1 MAPHAVRLDSIWGSY
16 SVESNDPTSSYQWS
30 VASVQ
35 SPRMGQKD
43 YGSLSP
49 YESSQNLRP
58 YYRTYF
64 SPSPYPLRA
73 RGASASA
80 STRPGSSVHNPIL
93 IMDGPM
99 YRGGVIRPS
108 WFQWSRQRLEAFNR
122 PNRPRTRV
130 NRSADGPASPDH
142 RPFVVAGSAMA
153 QVASIIA
160 SSDRPDSPSE
170 LRTPSP
176 SPSRV
181 PPGLVGL
188 HPRFQGADAASPGQ
202 ASPVYQPR
210 LPGERSHPNSPVY
223 RPASD
228 EADNPFLVSNRVVIG
243 DEWLVPAAPR
253 PSNLTSPAISC
264 RNSIADSSE
273 YGSHSSAEYGDR
285 SQGSGA
291 SGSSQSG
298 EATAETDR
306 ADDGMDLLIEWSGG
320 VPPPPEW
327 DDTWTTL
334 PDWLNQPAPTGNE
347 PNGHQPIEVDAVDP
361 EGGAD
366 ADGVDD
372 ANGDADGEADA
383 DGVTETDLAD
393 DVSMSSISRASTPSI
408 IGQPPIEDYPFLS
421 DLQVQAL
428 LEPHCPLAI
437 KHRARFAIDSEAYTR
452 LYHTFA
458 RAFVPY
464 CQQIPNEVVN
474 GRIQR
479 VHIFQVVSEEFRST
493 MRQAGYDD

>member
-1 MAPHAVRLDSIWGSY
+1 MAPHAIRLDSIWGSY
-16 SVESNDPTSSYQWS
+16 SVESDDATFSYERF

-43 YGSLSP
+43 YGPLSP
-49 YESSQNLRP
+49 YESSQDPRP
-58 YYRTYF
+58 HYRTYF
-64 SPSPYPLRA
+64 SPSPYPLRD

-80 STRPGSSVHNPIL
+80 SARPGSSVHNPIL

-142 RPFVVAGSAMA
+142 WPFVVAGSAMA

-160 SSDRPDSPSE
+160 SGDCPDSPTE

-210 LPGERSHPNSPVY
+210 LPGERLHPNSPVY

-228 EADNPFLVSNRVVIG
+228 KADNPFLVSNRVVIG

-253 PSNLTSPAISC
+253 PSNLTLLATSC
-264 RNSIADSSE
+264 RNSVADSSE
-273 YGSHSSAEYGDR
+273 YGSHSSAKYGDR

-291 SGSSQSG
+291 SGSSHSG
-298 EATAETDR
+298 EATAETDC
-306 ADDGMDLLIEWSGG
+306 ANDGMDLLIEWSGG

-347 PNGHQPIEVDAVDP
+347 PNGHQPIEVDA
-361 EGGAD
+361 
-366 ADGVDD
+366 DGD
-372 ANGDADGEADA
+372 ANGEANADSYYRDRSGGRRQHD
-383 DGVTETDLAD
+383 
-393 DVSMSSISRASTPSI
+393 
-408 IGQPPIEDYPFLS
+408 

-428 LEPHCPLAI
+428 LEPHRPLAI
-437 KHRARFAIDSEAYTR
+437 EHRARFAIDSKAYTR

-493 MRQAGYDD
+493 MRQAGYND

>member
-1 MAPHAVRLDSIWGSY
+1 MALHAVRLDSIWGYY
-16 SVESNDPTSSYQWS
+16 SVESDNATFSYKRF

-43 YGSLSP
+43 YGPLSP
-49 YESSQNLRP
+49 YESSQDPRP
-58 YYRTYF
+58 HYRTYF

-73 RGASASA
+73 CGASASA
-80 STRPGSSVHNPIL
+80 SARPGSSVHNPIL

-122 PNRPRTRV
+122 PNQPRTQV

-142 RPFVVAGSAMA
+142 RPFVVARSAMA

-160 SSDRPDSPSE
+160 SSDRPDSPTK

-228 EADNPFLVSNRVVIG
+228 EANNPFLVSNRVVIG
-243 DEWLVPAAPR
+243 DKWLVPAAPR
-253 PSNLTSPAISC
+253 PSNLTSPATSC
-264 RNSIADSSE
+264 RNSVADSSE
-273 YGSHSSAEYGDR
+273 YGSHSSAEYGDCF
-285 SQGSGA
+285 QGSGA
-291 SGSSQSG
+291 SGSSHSG

-306 ADDGMDLLIEWSGG
+306 ADDGMDLLIEWLGG

-366 ADGVDD
+366 ANGVDD
-372 ANGDADGEADA
+372 ADGDADGEANA

-393 DVSMSSISRASTPSI
+393 DVSMSSVSRASTPSI
-408 IGQPPIEDYPFLS
+408 IGQPPIEDFPFLS

-437 KHRARFAIDSEAYTR
+437 EHRARFAIDSEAYTR

-458 RAFVPY
+458 
-464 CQQIPNEVVN
+464 
-474 GRIQR
+474 
-479 VHIFQVVSEEFRST
+479 
-493 MRQAGYDD
+493 

>member
-49 YESSQNLRP
+49 YESSQNPRP
-58 YYRTYF
+58 YYCTYF

-160 SSDRPDSPSE
+160 SSDCPDSPSE
-170 LRTPSP
+170 LRT
-176 SPSRV
+176 PSRV

-243 DEWLVPAAPR
+243 DEWLVPAAPC

-273 YGSHSSAEYGDR
+273 YGSHSLAEYGDR

-298 EATAETDR
+298 EATAETDC

-320 VPPPPEW
+320 
-327 DDTWTTL
+327 
-334 PDWLNQPAPTGNE
+334 PAPTGNE

-372 ANGDADGEADA
+372 ADGDADGEADA
-383 DGVTETDLAD
+383 NGVTETDLAD

-428 LEPHCPLAI
+428 LEPHRPLAI
-437 KHRARFAIDSEAYTR
+437 EHRARFAIDSEAYTR

-474 GRIQR
+474 GRIQQ